1 MASAMSQHGNRQV
14 VIATISSTSEIDH
27 AIARLVLAFASD
39 PVARWMYDDPYKYLL
54 HMPRLFRA
62 LGAGSFEAGA
72 AQRTSDGLGVALWF
86 PPGVRGDD
94 GQIEAVVAESIAA
107 ERQAEVGSVLERT
120 EHYRPREPHWYLS
133 LIGVETLHRNKGCGA
148 ALLQHGLRQCDR
160 QHCPA
165 YLWSSNPLNI
175 SFYQRHGFEI
185 MDAIQAGS
193 SPPIIPMLRRA
204 R

>member
-1 MASAMSQHGNRQV
+1 
-14 VIATISSTSEIDH
+14 
-27 AIARLVLAFASD
+27 
-39 PVARWMYDDPYKYLL
+39 
-54 HMPRLFRA
+54 MPRIFRA

-120 EHYRPREPHWYLS
+120 EHYRPGEPHWYLS

-175 SFYQRHGFEI
+175 SFSHKPAFHI
-185 MDAIQAGS
+185 IHSIQPC
-193 SPPIIPMLRRA
+193 SPPPTIPILPPQP
-204 R
+204 